1 MKKEVKDALEILAN
15 SDFETIDKLR
25 SILHSASIRKGYTQ
39 PSLVKSELDKLDNV
53 VKSELEVQIYF
64 KNVEI
69 PKNYSQNSYKVDL
82 YFETEKEILLIDPK
96 GSGHNNNTPISDEVQ
111 KWVLSKEE
119 ISILNK
125 EKKVRFILLKPDDV
139 NSYEFERLK
148 KSYSQYGIEL
158 FITDD
163 FLSEMRGE
171 RVNVSDLL
179 KENKHK
185 LMSKGIRSII
195 S

>member
-1 MKKEVKDALEILAN
+1 MLKNVI
-15 SDFETIDKLR
+15 IDLKKLR
-25 SILHSASIRKGYTQ
+25 WGFLYIL
-39 PSLVKSELDKLDNV
+39 E
-53 VKSELEVQIYF
+53 IYF

-111 KWVLSKEE
+111 KWILSKKEV
-119 ISILNK
+119 SILNQG
-125 EKKVRFILLKPDDV
+125 KKVRFILLKPNDIKP
-139 NSYEFERLK
+139 YEFERLK
-148 KSYSQYGIEL
+148 QSYSQHGIEL

-171 RVNVSDLL
+171 KVNVSDIL

-185 LMSKGIRSII
+185 LMSDGII
-195 S
+195 SILS